1 MKKVTT
7 RKLIQFN
14 NGSQRVALPL
24 EFLRELGINAGED
37 LEIRLEGDEIII
49 KKGGQK

>member
-1 MKKVTT
+1 MNKTT

-24 EFLRELGINAGED
+24 RFLKKLGINAGED
-37 LEIRLEGDEIII
+37 LEIRLEGFEIII
-49 KKGGQK
+49 RKGKE